1 MWTAQQDRNRF
12 LGRQVETDDRALGDV
27 IRSQEQT
34 VGAWIR
40 DRPRDSRKVIFAL
53 CHAAAEC
60 VGSKTRQAT
69 GPALGNHGVLKTLAI
84 ASVLPTVRDL
94 HMFNPIDNRGRRR

>member
-1 MWTAQQDRNRF
+1 MDGAARQEPVPGAA
-12 LGRQVETDDRALGDV
+12 GRDGRPSTRGCHPISGTDGWGVD
-27 IRSQEQT
+27 
-34 VGAWIR
+34 
-40 DRPRDSRKVIFAL
+40 PRQAADSRKVIFAL
-53 CHAAAEC
+53 CHAVAEC
-60 VGSKTRQAT
+60 VGSKTRQTT